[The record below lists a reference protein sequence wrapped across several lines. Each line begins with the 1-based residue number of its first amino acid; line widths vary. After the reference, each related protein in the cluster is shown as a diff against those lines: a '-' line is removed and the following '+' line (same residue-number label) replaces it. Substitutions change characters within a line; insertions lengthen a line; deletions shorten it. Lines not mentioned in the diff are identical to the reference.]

1 MESKVT
7 IMNKVERVYVVA
19 KSGKP
24 LMPTKRLGKVRR
36 LLKSGK
42 AKVFRYEPFTIQL
55 LYETTEYTQEVTLG
69 VDAGYQTVGFSAT
82 TADKELISGELE
94 FLSGMSERL
103 KERAMYRRNRR
114 ARKRYRPPRFN
125 NRRRAKGWLAP
136 SIQHKLDSHI
146 RLVDILTS
154 ILPVTEIIVEV
165 ANFDIQAI
173 KNPSIS
179 GIAYQQGQQA
189 GFWNLREY
197 ILHRDG
203 HKCQNTN
210 CKNKSKEKILQ
221 IHHIGYWKKDRTD
234 RPSNLITLCTK
245 CHTPKNHKSKGFLY
259 GWPLRVN

>member
-1 MESKVT
+1 
-7 IMNKVERVYVVA
+7 
-19 KSGKP
+19 
-24 LMPTKRLGKVRR
+24 MPTKRLGKVRR

-55 LYETTEYTQEVTLG
+55 LYETTEYTQDVTLG
-69 VDAGYQTVGFSAT
+69 VDAGYQTIGFSAT
-82 TADKELISGELE
+82 TKNEELISGELE
-94 FLSGMSERL
+94 LLSGMSERL
-103 KERAMYRRNRR
+103 KERAMYRRMRR

-221 IHHIGYWKKDRTD
+221 IHHIVTYRKIEPTAHQ
-234 RPSNLITLCTK
+234 T
-245 CHTPKNHKSKGFLY
+245 
-259 GWPLRVN
+259 